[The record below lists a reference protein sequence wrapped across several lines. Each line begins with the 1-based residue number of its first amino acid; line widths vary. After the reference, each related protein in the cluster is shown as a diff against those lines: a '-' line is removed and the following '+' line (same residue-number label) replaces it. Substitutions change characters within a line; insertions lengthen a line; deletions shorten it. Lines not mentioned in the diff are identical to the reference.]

1 MTLRGRSSAS
11 TIRITPPVGIAMLA
25 AILCACG
32 ASTVREDA
40 GDVNIWGDGGSSP
53 WEEVTNEALD
63 KVDLLLMVDNSNS
76 MRDNQTNIMSQF
88 QTMIQTLTRPPC
100 VSPTNTTPHPCVA
113 SDPTDTPRYQAIAD
127 MHVGVVSSDLGT
139 PGSSVP
145 GCSNSDLGDDGL
157 LNPIRNGQA
166 LSHHEPWTTAPPTFG
181 RPSDC
186 MDPNQFPSFITYY
199 SGTTNATTFV
209 HDFQCNAGLFVNGCG
224 LESQLDAVYRA
235 LIIHDA
241 TDRPG
246 NTSPNAGFLRENAL
260 LAIVMLTDEED
271 GSVRDCRFANGS
283 PCVGQ
288 GAQGAID
295 VYNPASTAWAAME
308 LNLRFYMYQPCGP
321 QDPTWSLSRYVDP
334 ANPTTGL
341 LSLKPGHPER
351 ILFSAIAGLPLD
363 VPMTGT
369 GTGARINWNALLGTP
384 GPYGAEDLC
393 GRDSSALGAMT
404 SAEGP
409 ISMMA
414 ANADP
419 NCAQRTVPACRRQ
432 GSTYSPTACT
442 TDVQYF
448 AWPSRRVIEIA
459 RRFDESPI
467 CNGAP
472 CHNGWV
478 SSVCSV
484 NYASAMQHTVTMIQ
498 SRLTARCL
506 PRLLQTMVGMN
517 GALTVPCAI
526 RQTLPVGED
535 TCDPS
540 RGLRDPVI
548 NGVSAPMHVTVAGEF
563 RRVCD
568 VDQVGTD
575 PNSHQPVPG
584 VGWFYDVSPD
594 PTAPLCASRISFTPA
609 ASPPNGSITQ
619 MRCDPSAIAARD
631 Y

>member
-1 MTLRGRSSAS
+1 MMFRPGAGGAKAALVVGALLGAVFVGCIDR
-11 TIRITPPVGIAMLA
+11 PVKQVTSVTQSGVSETVANEGI
-25 AILCACG
+25 
-32 ASTVREDA
+32 
-40 GDVNIWGDGGSSP
+40 
-53 WEEVTNEALD
+53 D

-76 MRDNQTNIMSQF
+76 MRENQTNIMSQF
-88 QTMIQTLTRPPC
+88 QTMIQTLTSPPC
-100 VSPTNTTPHPCVA
+100 VSPTNMTPHTCVA
-113 SDPTDTPRYQAIAD
+113 GDPTEVPQYPPVAD

-181 RPSDC
+181 RPADC
-186 MDPNQFPSFITYY
+186 MDPNQFPAFISFT
-199 SGTTNATTFV
+199 SGTTNATTFT

-224 LESQLDAVYRA
+224 LESMLDAVYRA
-235 LIIHDA
+235 LVIHDA
-241 TDRPG
+241 TDHPG

-260 LAIVMLTDEED
+260 LAIVVLTDEED

-283 PCVGQ
+283 ACEG
-288 GAQGAID
+288 QGAID

-321 QDPTWSLSRYVDP
+321 QDPTWAISRYVDP

-351 ILFSAIAGLPLD
+351 ILFAAIAGLPLD

-369 GTGARINWNALLGTP
+369 GSSARINWNALLGTP
-384 GPYGAEDLC
+384 GAGGPDDFC
-393 GRDSSALGAMT
+393 GRDSSGLAALT

-432 GSTYSPTACT
+432 GTTYSPTACT

-448 AWPSRRVIEIA
+448 AWPSRRVIEVA

-472 CHNGWV
+472 CNNGLV
-478 SSVCSV
+478 TSVCSV
-484 NYASAMQHTVTMIQ
+484 NYATAMRQIIAKIQ
-498 SRLTARCL
+498 SRLSGRCL
-506 PRLLQTMVGMN
+506 PRVLQTTVNVDGD
-517 GALTVPCAI
+517 LTVQCVI
-526 RQTLPVGED
+526 RQTLAAGDDV
-535 TCDPS
+535 CDPL

-548 NGVSAPMHVTVAGEF
+548 NGVSTPTTVTVTGETTP

-568 VDQVGTD
+568 VDQVAT
-575 PNSHQPVPG
+575 NASTRQPIAG
-584 VGWFYDVSPD
+584 IGWYYDVSPD
-594 PTAPLCASRISFTPA
+594 PSAPTCTQRISFTPEA
-609 ASPPNGSITQ
+609 TPGNGSITRLECIQ
-619 MRCDPSAIAARD
+619 SVTGLPPDAGATE
-631 Y
+631 